1 MTQPP
6 SFEPRKR
13 RPRPHAQGARPVG
26 RPSSSASQT
35 RPTSRPTGSES
46 HQSSA
51 HARDQR
57 SAASQA
63 RAPRGPIRRSAF
75 RDPQSRAEHAP
86 TPMPEGS
93 TSHGAM
99 PPSVPPQPSHER
111 ATNRQA
117 TPVRLPR
124 TAGDS
129 PRPRASVPSP
139 HSPSGNT
146 EPNPHR
152 ATRRSWQYY
161 AKASAIVVALFV
173 FATVGWG
180 YYLYDLGDS
189 QMSRT
194 SALTGRPPTPGTT
207 YLIVGS
213 DERGGVVDDPT
224 EGHRADTIMVL
235 HVPDSGTTSLTS
247 IPRDSLVD
255 YPDGDAGKINA
266 SFNIDGAH
274 SLVAT
279 VENLSGLTVDHYV
292 QIGMDGV
299 KQLTDAVGG
308 VNLCLDYD
316 VDDPYSTLV
325 WEAGCHDV
333 DGTTA
338 LAFSRMRYQDPLGDI
353 GRTARQRQ
361 VVSKIISKAASTS
374 TFFNPGKQR
383 QLVESAAAV
392 LTADTS
398 DSLLDVAWAG
408 LALRNAMGPDGLMG
422 APPISSLN
430 YVGYDG
436 ASYVLLDEDTI
447 DNFWAEVRDGTVTND
462 SFASF

>member
-1 MTQPP
+1 
-6 SFEPRKR
+6 
-13 RPRPHAQGARPVG
+13 
-26 RPSSSASQT
+26 
-35 RPTSRPTGSES
+35 
-46 HQSSA
+46 
-51 HARDQR
+51 
-57 SAASQA
+57 
-63 RAPRGPIRRSAF
+63 
-75 RDPQSRAEHAP
+75 
-86 TPMPEGS
+86 
-93 TSHGAM
+93 
-99 PPSVPPQPSHER
+99 
-111 ATNRQA
+111 
-117 TPVRLPR
+117 
-124 TAGDS
+124 
-129 PRPRASVPSP
+129 
-139 HSPSGNT
+139 
-146 EPNPHR
+146 
-152 ATRRSWQYY
+152 
-161 AKASAIVVALFV
+161 
-173 FATVGWG
+173 
-180 YYLYDLGDS
+180 
-189 QMSRT
+189 MSRT